1 MSDINTE
8 IDRTMWCP
16 KRCDLLVIRTNPN
29 PHEFKWSLKGGVFL
43 LIALISVYI
52 FLNEPSYVFDILP
65 IEVPATFFGIIAML
79 SLIIS
84 MFFST
89 GTTNEYIC
97 PSCKGVLFDIDRFK
111 VVKAGKVTKSSA
123 KKHEAILQL
132 LNDSSEFSELQCPS
146 CSKDM
151 NSFEFLYKFKSKH
164 KSSSGS
170 FLKDMAI
177 ETVVDTA
184 ADSVFG
190 GAKEMQIEGCKTC
203 KSLWLDKRKRLDL
216 IRGKIVSNEESLE

>member
-1 MSDINTE
+1 MNSVGE
-8 IDRTMWCP
+8 RTMWCP
-16 KRCDLLVIRTNPN
+16 KRCDLLVMKTSSNPY
-29 PHEFKWSLKGGVFL
+29 EFKWNLKGGIFL
-43 LIALISVYI
+43 LIALISAYI
-52 FLNEPSYVFDILP
+52 LLNEPPFIFDNLP
-65 IEVPATFFGIIAML
+65 IEIPATYFGIIAML

-84 MFFST
+84 MRFSQ
-89 GTTNEYIC
+89 GTINEYVC

-111 VVKAGKVTKSSA
+111 FVKAGKVTKSSA

-132 LNDSSEFSELQCPS
+132 LNDSSELSELQCPS

-151 NSFEFLYKFKSKH
+151 NSFEVLYKFKSKH

-177 ETVVDTA
+177 ETAVDTA
-184 ADSVFG
+184 VDSVFG

-216 IRGKIVSNEESLE
+216 NRGRIVSKEEVQE